1 MLSRMRL
8 FLFLTLITALIA
20 GCQSSANA
28 QSPDII
34 FTEDQTAAPAG
45 EVQTVGTEIPISSR
59 LLFQRLGMDEGL
71 SNSTVFDILQDHE
84 GFIWIATANGL
95 DRYDGIEFLTFQNDS
110 QDPNSLS
117 NNAVR
122 TIMEDSLG
130 NIWVGTANGLNRLDR
145 ETGQFTRYMHDDA
158 DLTSLSHNQ
167 VRCLL
172 EDPDGN
178 IWVGTWGGGLNR
190 LDPQSGVFTH
200 YYNNPDNPSSL
211 PSNLITSLIQ
221 TRPGNIWIGTW
232 NGLSHYVPLS
242 NSFTNYVY
250 NPAGDALEISSAYD
264 HIQVLK
270 EDSHGYIWIGT
281 NGGGLIRFN
290 PLSTSFTPYH
300 NDINNRYSLSNN
312 VVNDV
317 FESEN
322 GILWIATDAGLNQFD
337 PQSIRFVR
345 YTYNSTNPND
355 PESISTPMVNVIFG
369 DRSGVFWLGTEGGG
383 VNMFN
388 VTAQR
393 FENIRQDS
401 GSPYSISNSNV
412 FSFFEDNSGYL
423 WVGTYLGIN
432 RLFSEPNGFLQYR
445 SEAGDSPYNL
455 SSLTVYSI
463 DSDCYGRIW
472 AGSSHG
478 LFQYN
483 QTSDQFILYPQANW
497 ENIQSS
503 TILSSTGIRVIKPDN
518 ACGLW
523 LGSQDAG
530 LIYLDIPTETAT
542 SYRPQVYNADSISG
556 LEISTILVDHENVV
570 WVGTEVDGLNLF
582 DRITQKFTHYRND
595 PSDPNSLSNDAINIL
610 FEDSQN
616 RLWIG
621 TDAGLNLFVP
631 ESNSFQH
638 FGQLQGFPSDAI
650 MSIEEDNQGILWIS
664 TNAGIARFNPQTL
677 ECMTFDLQDGL
688 QGNDFNQGASYI
700 DENGLLYFGGLNG
713 YTRFN
718 PIDLA
723 ANTYV
728 PPIQLTHLTQ
738 GGVELFSPLA
748 LPLAEQVTMY
758 WPRNY
763 FEFSFASLN
772 FIQSDNND
780 YAYRLEPFES
790 EWNEVGDNPYGRY
803 TNLPGGLYTLHII
816 GSNNDGVWNDT
827 GFSLTVRVIPP
838 IWDTPLFRWAF
849 GITAVLF
856 LASVFFLR
864 VTTVQRNNR
873 ELARQVKVRTQEAQR
888 RRLAAESLR
897 DVLALINS
905 NHPLGECLEL
915 IAKQVALLME
925 AQWAVVCCISPDHLG
940 QVIISKGGSSS
951 GIPGDLELRRWM
963 LEVIESDRQNMS
975 AEDRECIPPIG
986 MAKDAGWVCLPVEQA
1001 GEPVGI
1007 LLVTYPSINHLSEE
1021 DMRILESFAD
1031 QAALAA
1037 GNSRLRTQSEEMA
1050 VSAERNRLARDLH
1063 DAVTQSLFSAS
1074 LLAEALPD
1082 LWEANQA
1089 EGTKTL
1095 QTLQQLNRG
1104 ALAEMRSLLMELR
1117 PAALAESRL
1126 SDLLRQLAEA
1136 AAARTGMVIKMDLNE
1151 PSALPPE
1158 VQVSLYRLAQE
1169 AVSNVVRHAHAKE
1182 LHMVLYSRESRMK
1195 SNRCVI
1201 MEICDNGIGFNTDE
1215 DLPGHFG
1222 LKDLH
1227 ERAQTI
1233 NADMQITSRPGKGTT
1248 IHVEWED

>member
-1 MLSRMRL
+1 MLSKLRL
-8 FLFLTLITALIA
+8 FIFLLLIA
-20 GCQSSANA
+20 AVISGCQTSANA
-28 QSPDII
+28 QSPDIV
-34 FTEDQTAAPAG
+34 FSEDQVQTPAG
-45 EVQTVGTEIPISSR
+45 EVQSLETDIPMSSR
-59 LLFQRLGMDEGL
+59 LLFQRLGIDEGL
-71 SNSTVFDILQDHE
+71 SNSTVYDILQDHE

-95 DRYDGIEFLTFQNDS
+95 DRYDGREFLTFQNDP
-110 QDPNSLS
+110 QNPTSLS
-117 NNAVR
+117 NNSVR
-122 TIMEDSLG
+122 TIMEDSHGDL
-130 NIWVGTANGLNRLDR
+130 WVGTANGLNRLER
-145 ETGQFTRYMHDDA
+145 ETGQFTRYMHDDS

-172 EDPDGN
+172 EDPAGN

-200 YYNNPDNPSSL
+200 YYNDPANLASL

-232 NGLSHYVPLS
+232 NGLSHYIPLS
-242 NSFTNYVY
+242 NSFSNYNY
-250 NPAGDALEISSAYD
+250 NRAGDEYETSSAYD
-264 HIQVLK
+264 HIQALR
-270 EDSHGYIWIGT
+270 EDSRGYIWIGT

-290 PLSTSFTPYH
+290 PLSNSYTPYH
-300 NDINNRYSLSNN
+300 NEINNRYSLSND
-312 VVNDV
+312 VVNGI
-317 FESEN
+317 FEMDN
-322 GILWIATDAGLNQFD
+322 GILWIATDGGLNQLD
-337 PQSIRFVR
+337 PQTTRFIR
-345 YTYNSTNPND
+345 YTYNSTDPND
-355 PESISTPMVNVIFG
+355 SESISNPMVNVIFG

-383 VNMFN
+383 LNLFN
-388 VTAQR
+388 LTAQR
-393 FENIRQDS
+393 FLNVRQDS
-401 GSPYSISNSNV
+401 GLPYSISNSNV
-412 FSFFEDNSGYL
+412 FSFYEDNNGWL

-432 RLFSEPNGFLQYR
+432 RMFSEQNGFLQYS
-445 SEAGDSPYNL
+445 SEEGASPYNL
-455 SSLTVYSI
+455 SNLTVYSI
-463 DSDCYGRIW
+463 ASDCYGRLW

-483 QTSDQFILYPQANW
+483 QTLDQFILYPPVAW
-497 ENIQSS
+497 ESTQSS
-503 TILSSTGIRVIKPDN
+503 TILSSTGIRIIKPDN

-523 LGSQDAG
+523 LGSQDTG
-530 LIYLDIPTETAT
+530 LIYLDIATETAT
-542 SYRPQVYNADSISG
+542 TYRPLAYNADSLSG
-556 LEISTILVDHENVV
+556 LEISAILVDNENEV
-570 WVGTEVDGLNLF
+570 WIGTESDGLNLF
-582 DRITQKFTHYRND
+582 DRSTQKFSHFRND
-595 PSDPNSLSNDAINIL
+595 PSDPTSLSNDAVNIL

-621 TDAGLNLFVP
+621 TDAGLNLFLP
-631 ESNSFQH
+631 ISGTFQH

-650 MSIEEDNQGILWIS
+650 MSIEEDDQGILWIS
-664 TNAGIARFNPQTL
+664 TNAGIARFNPETL
-677 ECMTFDLQDGL
+677 ECTNFDLQDGL
-688 QGNDFNQGASYI
+688 QGNDFNQGASFR
-700 DENGLLYFGGLNG
+700 DVNGLLYFGGFNG

-718 PIDLA
+718 PDDLA

-728 PPIQLTHLTQ
+728 PPIQITHLTQ
-738 GGVELFSPLA
+738 GGVELFSPLV
-748 LPLAEQVTMY
+748 LPLAEEVTLY

-763 FEFSFASLN
+763 FEFSFAALN
-772 FIQSDNND
+772 YVQSDNNN

-816 GSNNDGVWNDT
+816 GSNNDGIWNDT
-827 GFSLTVRVIPP
+827 GFSLSVRVIPP

-864 VTTVQRNNR
+864 VTTVQHNNR
-873 ELARQVKVRTQEAQR
+873 ELARQVRTRTQEAQR

-940 QVIISKGGSSS
+940 QVIISKGGSSK
-951 GIPGDLELRRWM
+951 GIPPDLELRRWM
-963 LEVIESDRQNMS
+963 LEVIESDRQNMN
-975 AEDRECIPPIG
+975 AEDRECIPPVG
-986 MAKDAGWVCLPVEQA
+986 MDKDAGWVCLPVQQA

-1007 LLVTYPSINHLSEE
+1007 LLVTYPSIHHLSEE
-1021 DMRILESFAD
+1021 DMQILESFAD

-1117 PAALAESRL
+1117 PTALAESRL

-1151 PSALPPE
+1151 PTSLPSE

-1182 LHMVLYSRESRMK
+1182 LRMVLFSRESRMK
-1195 SNRCVI
+1195 SNRGVT
-1201 MEICDNGIGFNTDE
+1201 MEICDNGIGFNTDD

-1227 ERAQTI
+1227 ERAQAI
-1233 NADMQITSRPGKGTT
+1233 NANLQISSQPGKGTT